1 MRWKN
6 FNEWKAYA
14 TATLMQLLAKA
25 EQEDNVKLVSD
36 INALLTRLRY
46 LRGRDLS
53 NFLLDVHTVRKYHG
67 LQELMN
73 IIPTQEEI
81 LPFIRGE

>member
-14 TATLMQLLAKA
+14 TAALMQLLSKV

-46 LRGRDLS
+46 LRSRDLS
-53 NFLLDVHTVRKYHG
+53 NFLLDVHTIRKYHG
-67 LQELMN
+67 LQELLD
-73 IIPTQEEI
+73 IIPTQDEI
-81 LPFIRGE
+81 LALIRS